1 MVLDLSAAPAKRF
14 KNHQPQHIK
23 DQLAVIKTN
32 LLNPAEVT
40 FCNLS
45 DESINLN
52 RRKRLTTIN
61 SEPEDS
67 DGDSII
73 STSNTHPASTAS
85 ERERKKKLPD
95 GGYGWVI
102 LFLFFFLTC
111 NLILINLFFPG
122 HCLCFL
128 VHLPDC

>member
-1 MVLDLSAAPAKRF
+1 MVIELNAAPAK
-14 KNHQPQHIK
+14 KLNGVNHQSQHMK

-52 RRKRLTTIN
+52 KRRRLTTIN

-67 DGDSII
+67 DADSII
-73 STSNTHPASTAS
+73 STSTVHPASTAS

-95 GGYGWVI
+95 GGYGWVC
-102 LFLFFFLTC
+102 FLK
-111 NLILINLFFPG
+111 LINLISFNILTFFAR
-122 HCLCFL
+122 
-128 VHLPDC
+128 